1 MYRNIINK
9 IAILI
14 ILLSATKV
22 GISQDIHFS
31 QYGETPVVINPA
43 LIATAYDTRAIINYR
58 SQWGSVAKA
67 YTTFGFT
74 FEQAIN
80 HRKLRKNYFGL
91 ALSVYRDVAGD
102 ARLGSLMPN
111 LGFNY
116 LTKVSQFG
124 KLSGGLQAGV
134 IYRSIDV
141 SKLQWD
147 SQFDEYEYKAD
158 LPSGEATPR
167 SGIVGFDMG
176 GGVNFHY
183 AKSERYI
190 SAQDG
195 AKFDIG
201 FSTFHYEIPP
211 NSFWLS
217 SEKLYTKTI
226 AYFNGDFGIKSMG
239 IVLIPSLIYMRQGPS
254 TETTVGFLCKYIIE
268 DQATYTSLKKGS
280 SFTFG
285 AYYRT
290 NDALIPTIL
299 YQNGT
304 YAIGVSYDLNLS
316 DLTPASK
323 TKGGLEISLRY
334 NTSPGYGRSLG
345 NTINKPTK

>member
-1 MYRNIINK
+1 MHRNLIHK
-9 IAILI
+9 IAIL
-14 ILLSATKV
+14 LVLVSAAKT
-22 GISQDIHFS
+22 GLSQDIHFS

-43 LIATAYDTRAIINYR
+43 LITTSYDTRAIVNYR

-74 FEQAIN
+74 FEQAIK
-80 HRKLRKNYFGL
+80 HLKLRKNYFGL
-91 ALSVYRDVAGD
+91 ALSMYRDVAGD
-102 ARLGSLMPN
+102 AKLGSLLPN

-116 LTKVSQFG
+116 VTKISQFS

-147 SQFDEYEYKAD
+147 SQFSGYAYDPN

-176 GGVNFHY
+176 GGINLHH

-201 FSTFHYEIPP
+201 FSAFHYQIPP

-217 SEKLYTKTI
+217 SEKLYTKMI
-226 AYFNGDFGIKSMG
+226 GYFNGEYGIKSVG
-239 IVLIPSLIYMRQGPS
+239 IVLIPSVIYMRQGPS
-254 TETTVGFLCKYIIE
+254 TETTAGFLFKYIIE

-285 AYYRT
+285 AYYRV
-290 NDALIPTIL
+290 NDALIPTVL

-304 YAIGVSYDLNLS
+304 YAIGLSYDINLS
-316 DLTPASK
+316 DLTPASR

-334 NTSPGYGRSLG
+334 NTSPGYGKSLG
-345 NTINKPTK
+345 NSVNKPTK

>member
-9 IAILI
+9 IAVLI
-14 ILLSATKV
+14 VLFVTSKTGV
-22 GISQDIHFS
+22 GQDIHFS
-31 QYGETPVVINPA
+31 QYAETPVVINPA
-43 LIATAYDTRAIINYR
+43 LITTAFDTRAIINYK

-80 HRKLRKNYFGL
+80 HQKLKKNYFGI
-91 ALSVYRDVAGD
+91 ALSMYRDVAGD
-102 ARLGSLMPN
+102 AKLGSLMPN

-116 LTKVSQFG
+116 ITKVSEFG

-134 IYRSIDV
+134 IYRTIDV

-147 SQFDEYEYKAD
+147 NQFDGYAYD
-158 LPSGEATPR
+158 PSRAHGEATPR

-190 SAQDG
+190 SSQDG

-201 FSTFHYEIPP
+201 FSAFHYEVPP

-226 AYFNGDFGIKSMG
+226 GYASGEFGIPAAGM
-239 IVLIPSLIYMRQGPS
+239 VLIPSVIYQRQGPS
-254 TETTVGFLCKYIIE
+254 TEINAGFMFRYIIE
-268 DQATYTSLKKGS
+268 EQGTYTSLKKGS
-280 SFTFG
+280 SLTFG
-285 AYYRT
+285 AYYRV
-290 NDALIPTIL
+290 NDALIPTLL

-304 YAIGVSYDLNLS
+304 YAIGISYDFNLS

-334 NTSPGYGRSLG
+334 NVSPGYGKSLG
-345 NTINKPTK
+345 ASVNKPTK